1 MSVISLSRG
10 VIGFLILIT
19 TTGCFM
25 NNVREV
31 DPDQAFFGLSQV
43 YTADIDTLNV
53 VFVHG
58 MGHHPFGEEGLHKY
72 QIKIAGKLG
81 FDHDS
86 SKKSVS
92 WGSLCERG
100 YEQYRHFTLDETK
113 TLTARSEDQQAICPL
128 RINNVIVGF
137 VGWRQ
142 YSAAG
147 KTLNLFELSWDRAT
161 ELLQKSILELDDNYF
176 ETVELDKNLEPNGN
190 GRNREADR
198 AYLNRLLKK
207 FVNQNLG
214 DPAIYLGSY
223 GDSIRRT
230 VADGLTKIA
239 TKTGADKYYRYSIIS
254 DSLGSRIVFDTL
266 GCVLGRADDKN
277 MISSQRAC
285 AFLKID
291 KKLTT
296 TASEMLPTLA
306 GHTSQIFMNA
316 NQLPFLAL
324 SYVAPPRPED
334 ADEKSWLKRFP
345 CETGMPG
352 LTRYQDKSGPPL
364 GKPVQIVAFTD
375 PNDAL
380 SYHLTKRFQKQCTHL
395 SGKRYQPIKITNVR
409 VSNVKWDFGIFAN
422 PQKAHSGGFRT
433 NKAAIDMLVNGYTPT
448 GK

>member
-1 MSVISLSRG
+1 MSAVLLSRSL
-10 VIGFLILIT
+10 VGFFILIM
-19 TTGCFM
+19 TTGCIM

-31 DPDQAFFGLSQV
+31 DPNQEFSGLSQV
-43 YTADIDTLNV
+43 YKSNTDTLNV

-58 MGHHPFGEEGLHKY
+58 MGHHPFGEEGLHQY
-72 QIKIAGKLG
+72 QIKIARKLG
-81 FDHDS
+81 FDDA
-86 SKKSVS
+86 SKQSVS

-100 YEQYRHFTLDETK
+100 YKQYRHFTLDETK

-142 YSAAG
+142 YSAPG

-161 ELLQKSILELDDNYF
+161 ELLQKTILELDNDYF
-176 ETVELDKNLEPNGN
+176 ETVELNEYLEPSED

-223 GDSIRRT
+223 GDSIRRV

-239 TKTGADKYYRYSIIS
+239 TTTATKNQYQYSIIS
-254 DSLGSRIVFDTL
+254 DSLGSRIIFDTL
-266 GCVLGRADDKN
+266 GCVLESKN
-277 MISSQRAC
+277 KKISSQKLC
-285 AFLKID
+285 AFLEDD
-291 KKLTT
+291 KRLTE
-296 TASEMLPTLA
+296 TASEKLPA
-306 GHTSQIFMNA
+306 MAEHAAQVFMNA

-324 SYVAPPRPED
+324 SYVAPPSIKD
-334 ADEKSWLKRFP
+334 DEKRWLNRFP
-345 CETGMPG
+345 CETDMPG
-352 LTRYQDKSGPPL
+352 LTRYQDESGQPM
-364 GKPVQIVAFTD
+364 GEPVQIIAFTD

-380 SYHLTKRFQKQCTHL
+380 SFHLTKRFQKHCTHL
-395 SGKRYQPIKITNVR
+395 SGKRYRPIKIINVR

-433 NKAAIDMLVNGYTPT
+433 NEAAIDMLVNGYTPP